1 VKTSLSII
9 VPVYNEEYLVDSS
22 LARLA
27 ILGESPLLERI
38 RVIVVD
44 DCSTDRTSET
54 LARFRAS
61 LSPDWGSGKFAWTWL
76 RHDHN
81 RGKGA
86 AIRTGLAHADTD
98 LTVIHDADLEYH
110 PGDLLKMIPLFLEE
124 DADAV
129 YGSRFLSGDYHRVL
143 FFRHQMGNN
152 LITFLCS
159 LVSDLN
165 LSDIET
171 CYKMIRTRLFQSIP
185 LVSGDFRFEVEIT
198 IKLAKRGARVF
209 EVPIR
214 YSGRTYQEGKKIG
227 WKDGLRALLAILW
240 FAISDKIFV
249 EDEHG
254 SQILARLSR
263 APRFHRWTADRVRPY
278 LGERVLEIGAGIGIL
293 TANLVPRALYWA
305 TDTNPLYL
313 DDLRHLSRTR
323 PYLRVGF
330 TDSMNRQSFPADGHF
345 DTVICLNVL
354 EHVVD
359 DAAALSNVR
368 AVLPAGGRAIVLV
381 PQHPHLYSTLDRA
394 LGHHRRYTK
403 KQLIA
408 LGERAGLR
416 VVTLKEYNRPGVV
429 AWWLNGKVLR
439 RKTFGLLQ
447 VKLLNLLVPVFR
459 RIDAWLPLPALSLIA
474 VFEPTEASKNQAVRR
489 S

>member
-27 ILGESPLLERI
+27 MLGESPLLERI

-44 DCSTDRTSET
+44 DCSTDRTAET

-61 LSPDWGSGKFAWTWL
+61 LSPDWGGGKFAWTWM
-76 RHDHN
+76 RHDRN

-185 LVSGDFRFEVEIT
+185 MVSSDFRFEVEIT

-214 YSGRTYQEGKKIG
+214 YSGRTYQEGKKID
-227 WKDGLRALLAILW
+227 WKDGLRALQAILW
-240 FAISDKIFV
+240 FAVSDKIFV

-254 SQILARLSR
+254 SQNFTRLSR
-263 APRFHRWTADRVRPY
+263 APRFHRWMADTVRPY

-323 PYLRVGF
+323 PYLHVGY
-330 TDSMNRQSFPADGHF
+330 TDSTNRQSFPPDGHF

-359 DAAALSNVR
+359 DAVALSNVR
-368 AVLPAGGRAIVLV
+368 AVLPEGGRAIVLV
-381 PQHPHLYSTLDRA
+381 PQYPGLYSTLDRA

-416 VVTLKEYNRPGVV
+416 VVTMTEYNRPGVV
-429 AWWLNGKVLR
+429 AWWLNGKILR

-447 VKLLNLLVPVFR
+447 VKLLNLLVPIFR

-474 VFEPTEASKNQAVRR
+474 VFEPAEAPKS
-489 S
+489 